1 MTIEQK
7 AREIACSSYGKIEV
21 RRPYNDI
28 IIRQD
33 ADIIYLSPDEA
44 QKLADAIRALIE
56 EQKP

>member
-7 AREIACSSYGKIEV
+7 AREIACFSYGKIEV

>member
-1 MTIEQK
+1 MSIEQK

-28 IIRQD
+28 LIRQD
-33 ADIIYLSPDEA
+33 ADLIYLSPDEA
-44 QKLADAIRALIE
+44 QELADAIRALIE